1 MDRVLAEPRFRDAE
15 LVDEAPARDAAEAA
29 ATSGLGAL
37 LVLLTPFGLAAWV
50 GIGLAIYRLVA

>member
-1 MDRVLAEPRFRDAE
+1 MDRVLAEPMFEDAE
-15 LVDEAPARDAAEAA
+15 VVDESPAPDAAEVP